1 MIKFFPYVV
10 RSAWRNRLRTLLT
23 VLGVAVAVFLV
34 TGLAAILDS
43 RTRTIEAAS
52 ESVLLVNEKD
62 VY

>member
-1 MIKFFPYVV
+1 VIKFFPYVV

>member
-1 MIKFFPYVV
+1 VIKFFPYVV

-52 ESVLLVNEKD
+52 ESGLLVNEKD

>member
-1 MIKFFPYVV
+1 VIKFFPYVL

-23 VLGVAVAVFLV
+23 VLGVAVAVFLI

-43 RTRTIEAAS
+43 RTRTVEAAS
-52 ESVLLVNEKD
+52 QTVLLVNEKD